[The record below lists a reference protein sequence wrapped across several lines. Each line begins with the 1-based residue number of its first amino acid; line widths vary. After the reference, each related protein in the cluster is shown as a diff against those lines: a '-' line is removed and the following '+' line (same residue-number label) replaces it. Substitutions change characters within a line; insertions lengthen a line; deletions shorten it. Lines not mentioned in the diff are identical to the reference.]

1 MSNMRAPLL
10 SIIIP
15 VYNADRFIGKCL
27 DSLICQFDAAE
38 VEIVCVNDGSED
50 RSGVIL
56 ATYVGQYASLIVE
69 TQENQGVSAARNA
82 GIRRASGHYV
92 MFVDG
97 DDWLCADAAENLL
110 PILRSL
116 QYDCVF
122 FGLRESGAPGD
133 EPCAESRSIEGVKGG
148 PDDVAAAILGF
159 QSPFQ
164 GYAPGKVI
172 RRSILLA
179 GPSIMFDERV
189 SILEDEWFWINAS
202 CRCERAFIL
211 NESFYVYRRRQG
223 SLSSGLNED
232 RSRQELCMR
241 RRVHKYVRIHYPRQE
256 RLARGRAAQCV
267 AGLVRYY
274 YVYED
279 NASLRSIRSAWKAYP
294 GSTLLLLPGV
304 PVGRKVSVL
313 LCDAAM
319 ALHVSPILLK
329 PLRSLL
335 SEGMPEQ

>member
-1 MSNMRAPLL
+1 MPNMRDPLL

-15 VYNADRFIGKCL
+15 VYNVDRFIGECL

-38 VEIVCVNDGSED
+38 VEIVCVDDGSKD
-50 RSGVIL
+50 RSRVIL
-56 ATYVGQYASLIVE
+56 ATYVGRYTSLTVE

-82 GIRRASGHYV
+82 GIRRASGRYV

-97 DDWLCADAAENLL
+97 DDWLCPGAAENLL

-122 FGLRESGAPGD
+122 FGLRESEAQGD
-133 EPCAESRSIEGVKGG
+133 EPCAESRSIKGNDG
-148 PDDVAAAILGF
+148 GSDDVATAILGF

-164 GYAPGKVI
+164 GYASGKVI

-179 GPSIMFDERV
+179 GPSIMFDERA

-202 CRCERAFIL
+202 CRCKRAFIL
-211 NESFYVYRRRQG
+211 NESYYVYRRRQR
-223 SLSSGLNED
+223 SLSSGFNED

-241 RRVHKYVRIHYPRQE
+241 RRVHEYVRIHYPRQE
-256 RLARGRAAQCV
+256 RLARGRAALCV
-267 AGLVRYY
+267 AGLIRYY
-274 YVYED
+274 YVHED
-279 NASLRSIRSAWKAYP
+279 NASLRNIRSAWKTYP
-294 GSTLLLLPGV
+294 GITLLLLPGI
-304 PVGRKVSVL
+304 PAGRKVGAL

-335 SEGMPEQ
+335 SKGMPE